1 MTERLA
7 AGAEA
12 CDVSGLTE
20 RHNLRLRR
28 IDPRVASAPPLAD
41 DQELTVSG
49 RNGAFAAGRIQQY
62 RFSEDT
68 YEALWGAL
76 RRHVVQLRVSGT
88 DPAAAVD
95 EVLAGLLGRL
105 RADAGADSGPDTDG
119 SVALTW
125 PSLDTA
131 CAAPLVRH
139 GFAPLT
145 SLVLKRLDRR
155 TDLPSGTTVR
165 PALPGDLE
173 RLAEQAERLHRF
185 EIQLGVLPRRP
196 ALRTRLAEELAGALE
211 GEPSFVLT
219 ALSDGVP
226 VGFLHGQFPHGAW
239 IERQVATEPTGY
251 LSRLFVEPQARR
263 KSVGQALIATAHE
276 MLRARGAQ
284 AVLLHHS
291 LHNPLAAPLWA
302 RVGYRPV
309 LTTWTRRPPEL
320 TLS

>member
-1 MTERLA
+1 M
-7 AGAEA
+7 
-12 CDVSGLTE
+12 
-20 RHNLRLRR
+20 RR
-28 IDPRVASAPPLAD
+28 IDPRVASAALLAD
-41 DQELTVSG
+41 DQELTVSS

-62 RFSEDT
+62 RFGEDT
-68 YEALWGAL
+68 YAALWGAL
-76 RRHVVQLRVSGT
+76 QRHVLQLRVFGT

-105 RADAGADSGPDTDG
+105 RADPCASAAAGPGAGLENDR

-145 SLVLKRLDRR
+145 SLVLKRLGQRADS
-155 TDLPSGTTVR
+155 PGGTTVR
-165 PALPGDLE
+165 PAQPGDLE
-173 RLAEQAERLHRF
+173 RLAEQAERLHLF

-196 ALRTRLAEELAGALE
+196 ALRTRLAEELAGALA

-219 ALSDGVP
+219 ALIDGVP

-239 IERQVATEPTGY
+239 IEQQVTTEPTGY
-251 LSRLFVEPQARR
+251 LSRLFVEPEARR
-263 KSVGQALIATAHE
+263 KSVGQALIAAAHE
-276 MLRARGAQ
+276 TLRARGAQ

-309 LTTWTRRPPEL
+309 LTTWTRTPPGADVQQHQGPPPPGAG
-320 TLS
+320 LS